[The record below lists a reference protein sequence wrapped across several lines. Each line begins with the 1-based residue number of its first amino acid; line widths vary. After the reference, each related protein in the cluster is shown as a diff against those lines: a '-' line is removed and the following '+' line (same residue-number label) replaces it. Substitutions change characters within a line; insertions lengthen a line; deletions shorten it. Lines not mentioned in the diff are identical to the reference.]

1 MHKVYIYISF
11 ILLMFQSP
19 LFADWTKSLGEL
31 QNSESVKKSY
41 LTGLLTGQSYG
52 IYKIDGLRS
61 KRNIQSLYEKNGYR
75 LYWFDDTTILD
86 DDIQEMIDA
95 IKKSEN
101 EGLNPARYH
110 LNDIEFLYKK
120 ISGGL
125 LFDSRDYNL
134 ATIKL
139 DILLSDAFFTLTK
152 DFTHGLIDYEKFK
165 NILLKKSEEKEID
178 YRWDMELAEIDYL
191 DFLDQAKSSGN
202 IKEALTA
209 LIPTNTIYISLK
221 DAYNR
226 YKTIEY
232 QGGFVKIKPGK
243 NLKLGSVSDRVVDL
257 RIRLKQSWDLDF
269 ADEENKKFDQELKDA
284 LKRFQKRVGLWPS
297 GVLNS
302 TTRKALNVPL
312 KKRLEVIKLNLER
325 SRWER
330 DSFDYR
336 YIIVNIPEF
345 LMRFMDNDQELL
357 RSRVIVGKTK
367 NPTPIFQSQMSYVV
381 LNPRWNVPNSI
392 VTKELLEK
400 IQEDPYYLEERNYK
414 MYNGWS
420 KKRQEIDPF
429 DVDWFQYDEDSK
441 IPFNIVK
448 ESGERNPLGNV
459 KFMFPNN
466 YAVYMHDTPTKNL
479 FNKTIRAYSHGCIRL
494 HKPQKLLEFVSDTY
508 LDAPYRVIKS
518 KLDTGE
524 NQSLTLKEKIPVY
537 IRYYT
542 AFVDKNGGV
551 NFGRDIYGYDK
562 IQKKLLEKNN

>member
-1 MHKVYIYISF
+1 MYKICINILFLLLILQLSIY
-11 ILLMFQSP
+11 
-19 LFADWTKSLGEL
+19 ADWTKSLGEL

-41 LTGLLTGQSYG
+41 LIGLLTEKSYG
-52 IYKIDGLRS
+52 IYKIEELKS
-61 KRNIQSLYEKNGYR
+61 KKNVLALYKENNNS
-75 LYWFDDTTILD
+75 LYWFHDTNILD
-86 DDIQEMIDA
+86 DDISDMIDM

-101 EGLNPARYH
+101 EGLNPVRYH

-125 LFDSRDYNL
+125 LFDSRDHNL
-134 ATIKL
+134 ASIKL
-139 DILLSDAFFTLTK
+139 DILLSDAFFTLAK
-152 DFTHGLIDYEKFK
+152 DFREGLIDYKKFQ

-178 YRWDMELAEIDYL
+178 YRWDREVEEFNYL
-191 DFLDQAKSSGN
+191 EFLEQSKSNGN

-209 LIPTNTIYISLK
+209 LIPTNTIYLSLK

-257 RIRLKQSWDLDF
+257 RIRLNQSWDLDF
-269 ADEENKKFDQELKDA
+269 ADENNKKFDQELKDA
-284 LKRFQKRVGLWPS
+284 LKRFQKRVGIWTS

-312 KKRLEVIKLNLER
+312 KKRLELIKLNLER

-357 RSRVIVGKTK
+357 RMRVIVGKTK
-367 NPTPIFQSQMSYVV
+367 NPTPIFQSKMSYVV
-381 LNPRWNVPNSI
+381 LNPRWSVPNSI

-429 DVDWFQYDEDSK
+429 DVDWFKYDEDSK

-448 ESGERNPLGNV
+448 DSGERNPLGVV

-466 YAVYMHDTPTKNL
+466 HAVYMHDTPNKSLFKNS
-479 FNKTIRAYSHGCIRL
+479 IRAYSHGCIRL
-494 HKPQKLLEFVSDTY
+494 HKPKKLLEFVSDSY
-508 LDAPYRVIKS
+508 LGASYRVIKS

-524 NQSLTLKEKIPVY
+524 NQSLPMSEKIPVY

-562 IQKKLLEKNN
+562 IQKKMLEKNN

>member
-1 MHKVYIYISF
+1 MLKSLNILFLF
-11 ILLMFQSP
+11 IMFQTC
-19 LFADWTKSLGEL
+19 LHGDWTKSLGEL
-31 QNSESVKKSY
+31 QNSKSVKKSY
-41 LTGLLTGQSYG
+41 LIGLLTERSYG
-52 IYKIDGLRS
+52 IYKIEGLKS
-61 KRNIQSLYEKNGYR
+61 KKNVLALYEKNGYS
-75 LYWFDDTTILD
+75 LYWFEDTNILD
-86 DDIQEMIDA
+86 DDISNMIDM

-101 EGLNPARYH
+101 EGLNPAKYH

-125 LFDSRDYNL
+125 LFDNRDQNL

-139 DILLSDAFFTLTK
+139 DILLSDAFFALAK
-152 DFTHGLIDYEKFK
+152 DFTQGLIDYEKFK
-165 NILLKKSEEKEID
+165 NTLLKKSEEKEID
-178 YRWDMELAEIDYL
+178 YRWDTEIADFDYL
-191 DFLDQAKSSGN
+191 DFLEQSKSSGN
-202 IKEALTA
+202 IKDALTA
-209 LIPTNTIYISLK
+209 LIPTNTIYVNLK

-243 NLKLGSVSDRVVDL
+243 NLKLGSVSDRVIDL
-257 RIRLKQSWDLDF
+257 RIRLNQSWDLDF
-269 ADEENKKFDQELKDA
+269 ADENNKKFDKELKTA
-284 LKRFQKRVGLWPS
+284 LKRFQKRVGIWAS

-302 TTRKALNVPL
+302 TTIKALNVPL
-312 KKRLEVIKLNLER
+312 EKRLEVIKLNLER

-345 LMRFMDNDQELL
+345 LMRFMENDQELL

-367 NPTPIFQSQMSYVV
+367 NPTPIFQSKMSYVV
-381 LNPRWNVPNSI
+381 LNPRWSVPNSI

-429 DVDWFQYDEDSK
+429 DVDWFKYDEDSK

-448 ESGERNPLGNV
+448 DSGEKNPLGNV

-466 YAVYMHDTPTKNL
+466 HAVYMHDTPNKSLFKNSV
-479 FNKTIRAYSHGCIRL
+479 RAYSHGCIRL
-494 HKPQKLLEFVSDTY
+494 HQPQKLLEFVSDSY
-508 LDAPYRVIKS
+508 LGAPYREIKS
-518 KLDTGE
+518 KLDTGD
-524 NQSLTLKEKIPVY
+524 NQSLTLRDKIPVY

-542 AFVDKNGGV
+542 AFVDQNGGV

>member
-1 MHKVYIYISF
+1 MYKYYINF
-11 ILLMFQSP
+11 LFLLLMSQLS

-31 QNSESVKKSY
+31 QNSESIKKSY
-41 LTGLLTGQSYG
+41 LVGLLTEQSYG
-52 IYKIDGLRS
+52 IYKIGGLKS
-61 KRNIQSLYEKNGYR
+61 KKNVLALYEKTDHL
-75 LYWFDDTTILD
+75 LYWLHNTNVLD
-86 DDIQEMIDA
+86 DNISNMISA
-95 IKKSEN
+95 IKLSED
-101 EGLNPARYH
+101 EGLNPSRYH

-139 DILLSDAFFTLTK
+139 DILLSDAFLTLAK
-152 DFTHGLIDYEKFK
+152 DFREGQIDYRKFK
-165 NILLKKSEEKEID
+165 NILYKKNEKEEID
-178 YRWDMELAEIDYL
+178 YQWDAEIGEFDYL
-191 DFLDQAKSSGN
+191 EFLDQSKSSTN
-202 IKEALTA
+202 IKDALYA
-209 LIPTNTIYISLK
+209 LVPTNTIYINLK

-232 QGGFVKIKPGK
+232 QDGFVKIKPGK
-243 NLKLGSVSDRVVDL
+243 NLKLGSVSDRVIDL
-257 RIRLKQSWDLDF
+257 RIRLNQSWDLDF
-269 ADEENKKFDQELKDA
+269 ANESSKKFDKELKAA
-284 LKRFQKRVGLWPS
+284 LQKFQKRVGLWPS

-302 TTRKALNVPL
+302 TTIKALNVPL
-312 KKRLEVIKLNLER
+312 KKRLEVLKLNLER

-345 LMRFMDNDQELL
+345 LMRFMENDQELL

-367 NPTPIFQSQMSYVV
+367 NPTPIFQSSMSYVV
-381 LNPRWNVPNSI
+381 LNPRWSVPNSI

-420 KKRQEIDPF
+420 KKRQEVDSF

-448 ESGERNPLGNV
+448 EPGEKNPLGNV

-466 YAVYMHDTPTKNL
+466 HAVYMHDTPTKSL
-479 FNKTIRAYSHGCIRL
+479 FKNSVRAYSHGCIRL
-494 HKPQKLLEFVSDTY
+494 HKPQKLLEFVSDSY
-508 LDAPYRVIKS
+508 LGAPYKEIKS

-524 NQSLTLKEKIPVY
+524 NMSLTLKEEIPVY

-551 NFGRDIYGYDK
+551 VFGKDIYGYDK
-562 IQKKLLEKNN
+562 IQKKLLHKQ